1 MSSIILEAKSLTK
14 EYKQTLA
21 LDHINLQIKK
31 GKIYGFIGQNGAGKT
46 TFLRLVTGLAFPTS
60 GTLSLWGNSGTE
72 ELQKQRKRIG
82 SMIETPAL
90 FPSMTAYQNMEV
102 QRIQR
107 GIPDKSVIKRT
118 LDMVGLQD
126 TGKKSVRNFSLGMRQ
141 RLGIA
146 IALLNTPE
154 RQAVAGVLRNE
165 EYLKESVANISHDLR
180 TPLTVILGHLQ
191 LLQKENLES
200 SQAQRVKVI
209 FSKAEKM
216 KELVETFY
224 DLSIL
229 EEQQTVPEKEKFN
242 ISNMLINLITENAVA
257 LEKENI
263 LPEINLPDYSIYVY
277 SDKNMVERIL
287 QNLLTNAIKYSV
299 GTIKITLMEKENNN
313 IIFTIENPMSDSSE
327 IDCNRLFD
335 RFYTGDKSRHNGS
348 TGLGLAVV
356 KTLVA
361 ILGGNIVAKVHANSL
376 IITLEL

>member
-126 TGKKSVRNFSLGMRQ
+126 TS
-141 RLGIA
+141 
-146 IALLNTPE
+146 
-154 RQAVAGVLRNE
+154 
-165 EYLKESVANISHDLR
+165 YSH
-180 TPLTVILGHLQ
+180 
-191 LLQKENLES
+191 S
-200 SQAQRVKVI
+200 WS
-209 FSKAEKM
+209 
-216 KELVETFY
+216 
-224 DLSIL
+224 
-229 EEQQTVPEKEKFN
+229 
-242 ISNMLINLITENAVA
+242 
-257 LEKENI
+257 
-263 LPEINLPDYSIYVY
+263 
-277 SDKNMVERIL
+277 
-287 QNLLTNAIKYSV
+287 
-299 GTIKITLMEKENNN
+299 
-313 IIFTIENPMSDSSE
+313 FTIIAKRKFGIQSSTACKSD
-327 IDCNRLFD
+327 F
-335 RFYTGDKSRHNGS
+335 
-348 TGLGLAVV
+348 
-356 KTLVA
+356 
-361 ILGGNIVAKVHANSL
+361 
-376 IITLEL
+376 